1 MTTARRKRKQYCA
14 GLAACAGLVAYAG
27 LVFVVAARPPTS
39 QAAATERIMVDWHTG
54 LAIGGYDSVAFFTD
68 GKPMAGSVDFEL
80 RYGGAIWRFS
90 NVSNRAA
97 FAAR

>member
-1 MTTARRKRKQYCA
+1 M
-14 GLAACAGLVAYAG
+14 AAS
-27 LVFVVAARPPTS
+27 PPTS
-39 QAAATERIMVDWHTG
+39 QAAATERIMVNWYTG

-97 FAAR
+97 FAARQVRRRSGPRDRFGRSQIA